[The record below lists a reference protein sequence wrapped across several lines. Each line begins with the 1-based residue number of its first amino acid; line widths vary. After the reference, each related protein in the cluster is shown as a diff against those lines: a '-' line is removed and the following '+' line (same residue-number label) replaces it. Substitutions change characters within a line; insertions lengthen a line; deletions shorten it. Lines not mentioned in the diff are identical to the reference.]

1 VWELGE
7 IVAKLQLDEKFTKKV
22 LHSLSCGKYKVLKKE
37 PKSKKI
43 SQGDTFCANVKF
55 SSKSRKIRIPMA
67 SLTPSHNPKKVEED
81 RTVAIEAAI
90 VRIMKA
96 RKEMKHNQLIAEVLN
111 QLHFFRPQPKSVKR
125 RIEHLIDREYL
136 ERDEDQ
142 SNVYRYLA

>member
-1 VWELGE
+1 
-7 IVAKLQLDEKFTKKV
+7 
-22 LHSLSCGKYKVLKKE
+22 
-37 PKSKKI
+37 
-43 SQGDTFCANVKF
+43 
-55 SSKSRKIRIPMA
+55 MA

-81 RTVAIEAAI
+81 RSVAIEAAI

-136 ERDEDQ
+136 ERDEDE
-142 SNVYRYLA
+142 SNVYRYLAWK